1 MKITIQ
7 LPRST
12 GFDIEIDNLVI
23 HSKYEDI
30 NTKMFLHQ
38 GAHTV
43 SAIDQS
49 PTPSFWSK
57 IISFF
62 NPTSQSIDNF
72 SSEDTFEITTDTD
85 ILISVSYGEYDC
97 VTFIFDEK

>member
-30 NTKMFLHQ
+30 NTKMFLPQ

-62 NPTSQSIDNF
+62 SPTPQSIDNF